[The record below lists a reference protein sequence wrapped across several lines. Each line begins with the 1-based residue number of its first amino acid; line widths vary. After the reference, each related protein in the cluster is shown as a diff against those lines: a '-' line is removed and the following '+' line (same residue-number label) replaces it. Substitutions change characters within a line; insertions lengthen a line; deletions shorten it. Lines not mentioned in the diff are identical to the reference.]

1 MTIELYNNASD
12 TENLVKSITLSETLT
27 GSLRGSAD
35 VMSPEILIEDSGT
48 VFNPAINYAYITE
61 WGRYYYIVSKESYR
75 NNLVILKLAGD
86 PCMSFANNIKALSG
100 IVRRQEN
107 EWNLYINDG
116 SFMTYA
122 NDLTYALNFPSGL
135 NGASFV
141 LVTAG
146 A

>member
-12 TENLVKSITLSETLT
+12 NEHLIKNITLSATLT

-35 VMSPEILIEDSGT
+35 VMAPEILIEDDGT

-61 WGRYYYIVSKESYR
+61 WGRYYYITSKESYR
-75 NNLVILKLAGD
+75 NNLVILKLTGD

-107 EWNLYINDG
+107 DWNLYVDDG

-122 NDLTYALNFPSGL
+122 NDRYYAKNFPAGL
-135 NGASFV
+135 NGASYI